1 MDLKKLN
8 IFTLFFILFCFYRGH
23 YFFSVYAARM
33 MVAQGRG
40 LIITISSMGGLRYL
54 FNVPYGVGKAAVCFL
69 LITLFGLLLVFNHWW
84 SVKIVLLNYCSVI
97 GWQQTWDMN

>member
-1 MDLKKLN
+1 M
-8 IFTLFFILFCFYRGH
+8 FVLFFRGH

-54 FNVPYGVGKAAVCFL
+54 FNVPYGVGKAAVKSPARYSL
-69 LITLFGLLLVFNHWW
+69 QSLSVQSLVECI
-84 SVKIVLLNYCSVI
+84 KCVI
-97 GWQQTWDMN
+97 